1 VIEMKDKKI
10 WPVAKSWIPINENNW
25 VNWSLWENNVSFQ
38 RRVKTNDEWNTVEK
52 FHFSPKVLKE
62 IWWRIP
68 NWLTAIECKRKKNLV
83 VLS

>member
-1 VIEMKDKKI
+1 MKDKKI
-10 WPVAKSWIPINENNW
+10 WPVAKGWIPISENNW

-62 IWWRIP
+62 ISWRIP

-83 VLS
+83 VLSE

>member
-1 VIEMKDKKI
+1 MKDKKI
-10 WPVAKSWIPINENNW
+10 WPVAKGWIPISENNW

-62 IWWRIP
+62 ISWRIP